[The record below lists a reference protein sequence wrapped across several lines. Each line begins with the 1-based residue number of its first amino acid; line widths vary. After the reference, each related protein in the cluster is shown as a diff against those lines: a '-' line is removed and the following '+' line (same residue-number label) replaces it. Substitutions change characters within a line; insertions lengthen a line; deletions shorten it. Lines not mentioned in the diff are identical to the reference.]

1 MPRGKPLCQDVDV
14 RNVNPLNDTTPGRPD
29 AVPMQ
34 STTTQEATMKTTAT
48 TLYVK
53 AVAVTASLAAIA
65 ALAGSLRV
73 K

>member
-1 MPRGKPLCQDVDV
+1 MLCQDADV

-34 STTTQEATMKTTAT
+34 STTTEEATMKTTAT
-48 TLYVK
+48 HLYVK
-53 AVAVTASLAAIA
+53 AITLGATLTSLAA
-65 ALAGSLRV
+65 LYGSFAR